1 MKKIIIILFLISFSF
16 SQNMG
21 ILKTNKNKSGLRVC
35 ITSHFMFKSDSEGHI
50 IRDLPDRF
58 RFSLNYSFKSN
69 FDIALSSGYVE
80 TNTLEGLSDNYS
92 NTSVDLRYHL
102 FKKKWGSSIEINKTK
117 WLSSDNSLLSNDKVG
132 IGFTLYSKTKYNP
145 YVSFKNYFFEDE
157 SNQEIFTFGGMRQ
170 VNQYILH
177 WGLNIWLD
185 DDSTEISKDNASFFV
200 GTGIEFF

>member
-35 ITSHFMFKSDSEGHI
+35 ITSHFMFKSDSREHN
-50 IRDLPDRF
+50 IRHLPDRF

-102 FKKKWGSSIEINKTK
+102 FKKKWGSSIEFNKTK

-200 GTGIEFF
+200 GTGIDFF

>member
-35 ITSHFMFKSDSEGHI
+35 ITSHFMFKSDSREHN
-50 IRDLPDRF
+50 IRHLPDRF

-145 YVSFKNYFFEDE
+145 YVSFKNYFFEDD

>member
-35 ITSHFMFKSDSEGHI
+35 ITSHFMFKSDSREHN
-50 IRDLPDRF
+50 IRHLPDRF

-80 TNTLEGLSDNYS
+80 TNTSESSDNYS

-117 WLSSDNSLLSNDKVG
+117 WLSSDNSLLYNDKVG